1 MTEHNLPWYRRVRRW
16 GQTNLTEEDPKNC
29 DLEFWREQWRRT
41 AVQGVIINCGGIVA
55 YYPSRFSLQYRAALL
70 EGRDYYGE
78 FNKAAREAGLAV
90 VARMDINRATREF
103 FEAHP
108 SWFCRHKDGSPIMSQ
123 GRYFSCVNSGYY
135 KEYIPSVLREIIER
149 YHPDGFSDNSWKG
162 LGRNTICYC
171 DNCRRRFRE
180 DCNEELPEKV
190 DWNDPVYRKW
200 VRWSYGLRTEN
211 WDLFNETTRKYGGED
226 CLWLGM
232 LNADVAGSC
241 QGFADLKAL
250 CARSKVIFSDH
261 QSREIISGFEQNSLN
276 GMLFKLAS
284 PSEDVEVPESMANY
298 VRGHRAFRLAAN
310 PAAETRTW
318 IAEGIAGG
326 ITPWFHHVG
335 GGRRDRRQFDTPVPM
350 FQWHKENEE
359 YLYGRENLANV
370 AVVWSQQNHDFYG
383 RDNIDERCSYPLSG
397 FCRALSSGRIPFL
410 PVHAGDIGRYK
421 DRIATLILPDIA
433 VLTDNQTEEICSF
446 LDRGGNLVLTGQ
458 TGSLDEDGNKRR
470 DNRLLNRLGLKLG
483 EEFFGASGDQTASW
497 EYYDMHNYLLLPKDR
512 HQILKGF
519 EKTDIL
525 AFGGG
530 FYRAEST
537 GPLKP
542 IAGYIPAF
550 PIYPPEFSWIR
561 EERPE
566 LGTIFAGTLDSGGR
580 VVYFA
585 ADIDRCFGREHLP
598 DHRELLLSG
607 VRYAAGESLPVNISG
622 PGRLDCTIYRQ
633 GDRRV
638 LHLVNLTD
646 CSINPG
652 YCEGAAPIGPIK
664 VSLPVKS
671 SGDDYR
677 AELRVS
683 GGRPGVTVKDG
694 RIEIVIER
702 IEDHELLVVE

>member
-1 MTEHNLPWYRRVRRW
+1 M
-16 GQTNLTEEDPKNC
+16 
-29 DLEFWREQWRRT
+29 
-41 AVQGVIINCGGIVA
+41 
-55 YYPSRFSLQYRAALL
+55 
-70 EGRDYYGE
+70 
-78 FNKAAREAGLAV
+78 
-90 VARMDINRATREF
+90 
-103 FEAHP
+103 
-108 SWFCRHKDGSPIMSQ
+108 
-123 GRYFSCVNSGYY
+123 
-135 KEYIPSVLREIIER
+135 
-149 YHPDGFSDNSWKG
+149 
-162 LGRNTICYC
+162 
-171 DNCRRRFRE
+171 
-180 DCNEELPEKV
+180 
-190 DWNDPVYRKW
+190 
-200 VRWSYGLRTEN
+200 
-211 WDLFNETTRKYGGED
+211 
-226 CLWLGM
+226 
-232 LNADVAGSC
+232 
-241 QGFADLKAL
+241 
-250 CARSKVIFSDH
+250 
-261 QSREIISGFEQNSLN
+261 
-276 GMLFKLAS
+276 
-284 PSEDVEVPESMANY
+284 
-298 VRGHRAFRLAAN
+298 
-310 PAAETRTW
+310 
-318 IAEGIAGG
+318 
-326 ITPWFHHVG
+326 
-335 GGRRDRRQFDTPVPM
+335 
-350 FQWHKENEE
+350 
-359 YLYGRENLANV
+359 
-370 AVVWSQQNHDFYG
+370 
-383 RDNIDERCSYPLSG
+383 
-397 FCRALSSGRIPFL
+397 
-410 PVHAGDIGRYK
+410 
-421 DRIATLILPDIA
+421 
-433 VLTDNQTEEICSF
+433 
-446 LDRGGNLVLTGQ
+446 LTGQ

-483 EEFFGASGDQTASW
+483 EEFFGVSGDQTASW

-585 ADIDRCFGREHLP
+585 ADVDRCFGREHLP

-683 GGRPGVTVKDG
+683 GGRPGVTVKGG